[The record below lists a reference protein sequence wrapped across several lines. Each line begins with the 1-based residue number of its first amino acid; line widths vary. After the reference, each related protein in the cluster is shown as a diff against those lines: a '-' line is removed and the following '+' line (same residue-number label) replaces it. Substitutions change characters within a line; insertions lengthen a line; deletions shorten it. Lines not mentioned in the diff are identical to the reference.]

1 MRIAYDELV
10 PEGEEVACVGLAPS
24 LHDARRM
31 KAVLEQEHLDFAIE
45 VEPHASFQVPG
56 SHEHAR
62 AAFFVAACDA
72 SHALEALRSAGA
84 AEAVPQHA
92 P

>member
-31 KAVLEQEHLDFAIE
+31 KAVLEHEHLDFAIE

-56 SHEHAR
+56 SHQHAR

-72 SHALEALRSAGA
+72 PHALEALRSAVVEA
-84 AEAVPQHA
+84 APQPA
-92 P
+92 L